1 MLYDVIVV
9 GSGISG
15 LYAALYA
22 KRCGQ
27 NVAVLTKN
35 NPFRSNSAVASG
47 GINAVINLSEYDS
60 FEQHVDDTI
69 KGSDGLVYKRNIQ
82 EMCRTA
88 PEIVRELSE
97 IGVGFDTDD
106 SGDISQRPF
115 GGTRAKRTCYIADK
129 TGAAIV
135 QKLLLQCREEGVKIL
150 SNYFFMNMNFYQ
162 GKLSGVTVLRRR
174 DSNVMPLA
182 CKALIL
188 AGGGYAGIY
197 RGHTTNSQ
205 DSSGDTV
212 AAALRAGMRLS
223 NMEFVQFHPTTLKH
237 KAVLISEAGRGEG
250 AIIVDEEGREFV
262 EPLLTRDK
270 LSRAIL
276 KHEAQGH
283 EAFLDFRH
291 LDEKL
296 IDKKLPSTKKTA
308 LLAAGINITKEL
320 VPIEP
325 AAHYSIGGIWSRPDT
340 STDIPGVFACGESAL
355 TGVHGA
361 NRLGGNSLLEGAFF
375 GRKAGIEA
383 SQVAKRSSFMPI
395 DYSYIEK
402 ETRIVDM
409 IMEGENVYNS
419 TAMRKSLGEVM
430 FKHVGVF
437 RDEKGLL
444 SALDYI
450 HYLLRKSYGLHCVN
464 KEKEN
469 NVELLSILEFNNALL
484 MAESIVM
491 SALKRKES
499 RGVHYRTDFTKR
511 DDKHFNASSFISMIN
526 SGLFKVRFES
536 PAKKSFFYKLK
547 KLLK

>member
-1 MLYDVIVV
+1 
-9 GSGISG
+9 
-15 LYAALYA
+15 
-22 KRCGQ
+22 
-27 NVAVLTKN
+27 
-35 NPFRSNSAVASG
+35 
-47 GINAVINLSEYDS
+47 
-60 FEQHVDDTI
+60 
-69 KGSDGLVYKRNIQ
+69 
-82 EMCRTA
+82 
-88 PEIVRELSE
+88 
-97 IGVGFDTDD
+97 
-106 SGDISQRPF
+106 
-115 GGTRAKRTCYIADK
+115 
-129 TGAAIV
+129 
-135 QKLLLQCREEGVKIL
+135 
-150 SNYFFMNMNFYQ
+150 MNMNFYQ

-182 CKALIL
+182 CKSLVL
-188 AGGGYAGIY
+188 AAGGYAGIY

-205 DSSGDTV
+205 ESSGDAI

-250 AIIVDEEGREFV
+250 AKIVDEEGTEFV
-262 EPLLTRDK
+262 DPLLTRDK

-276 KHEAQGH
+276 KHEASGH

-296 IDKKLPSTKKTA
+296 IDEKLPSTKKTA
-308 LLAAGINITKEL
+308 LLSAGIDISKEL
-320 VPIEP
+320 LPIEP
-325 AAHYSIGGIWSRPDT
+325 AAHYSIGGIWSRADT
-340 STDIPGVFACGESAL
+340 STDISGVFVCGESAL

-375 GRKAGIEA
+375 GRRAGLEA
-383 SQVAKRSSFMPI
+383 AREAKRNSFKPI

-419 TAMRKSLGEVM
+419 ASMRKSLGEVM

-437 RDEKGLL
+437 RDEKGLM

-450 HYLLRKSYGLHCVN
+450 HYLLRKSHGLHCVN

-484 MAESIVM
+484 VAESIVM

-499 RGVHYRTDFTKR
+499 RGVHYRMDYKAK
-511 DDKHFNASSFISMIN
+511 DDKHFHASSFISMISN
-526 SGLFKVRFES
+526 GLFKVRFGS
-536 PAKKSFFYKLK
+536 PDKKSFFYKLK